1 MRFIAI
7 MGGTIVC
14 YSHKY
19 TIKSV
24 NPTDLVQAYKLS
36 PEFGLDRRNIHP
48 PEVVDLSSES

>member
-36 PEFGLDRRNIHP
+36 PECGLDRRNIHP